1 MKIIV
6 IIALFLYIA
15 GLLIAGNHNLH
26 LIDPEERFEFGKLY
40 YAWTLKAGKNLGT
53 ITGNAIKLDWTP
65 ETTIPEKNTTN
76 KSK

>member
-1 MKIIV
+1 MKIV
-6 IIALFLYIA
+6 TLLLLFLYVA

-26 LIDPEERFEFGKLY
+26 LIEPEERFEFGKLY
-40 YAWTLKAGKNLGT
+40 YAWLLKVGNNLGA

-65 ETTIPEKNTTN
+65 EVIITEKNLTN